1 MTKSEIIQKLYAIKA
16 IKLGNFILKS
26 GVTSPIYVDLR
37 QIIAYPKLMHHIA
50 MLIWDKV
57 KHYSTDSICGVPYTA
72 LPIATC
78 ISIQQD
84 KPMLIVRK
92 EAKAYGTK
100 KQVEGRYQAGQTC
113 LVIED
118 VVTSGSSVITVIEE
132 LQKFDIKVPYV
143 AAFLDR
149 GQDGRSALTKLGCK
163 FYSVITLR
171 EIIDELK
178 QSGVKMPADLV

>member
-1 MTKSEIIQKLYAIKA
+1 MTKSEIIQKLYAIEA
-16 IKLGNFILKS
+16 VKLGRFTLKS
-26 GVTSPIYVDLR
+26 GITSPIYIDLR
-37 QIIAYPKLMHHIA
+37 QIIAYPKLMHDIA

-57 KHYSTDSICGVPYTA
+57 KHCSTDLLCGVPYTA

-78 ISIQQD
+78 ISVQHD

-100 KQVEGRYQAGQTC
+100 KQVEGQYQAGQTC
-113 LVIED
+113 LIIED

-132 LQKFDIKVPYV
+132 LQKLDIKVPYV

-149 GQDGRSALTKLGCK
+149 EQDGRTALTKLGCE
-163 FYSVITLR
+163 FYSVITLS
-171 EIIDELK
+171 EIISELK